1 MLRNTHQTTIENQPQ
16 ATPLLGDLKF
26 LTSRYTVSPSYFR
39 ELAANDPNFPKA
51 VKMGRRFTRWNVS
64 ECDAYFL
71 AAQKA

>member
-1 MLRNTHQTTIENQPQ
+1 MADIGQ
-16 ATPLLGDLKF
+16 AAARQDQAIPLLGDLKY
-26 LTSRYTVSPSYFR
+26 LTARYTVSPSHFR
-39 ELAANDPNFPKA
+39 ELAANDPNFPKV